1 MAADRTIELAEG
13 LTPLLGRERERTEIS
28 QLLRSPSVRVLTL
41 TGPGGVGKT
50 RVGLQVAMDLAP
62 EFGDG
67 VCFVP
72 LGTITDPASVGH
84 AIAER
89 LDVRERGDQPLL
101 EGLQSFLWSRRLFL
115 LLDNFEHLLPAA
127 SLVAKLVAECPL
139 LKVLVTSRAS
149 LRISGEREFAVSP
162 LELPGAELGDDHRAI
177 ATSPAVELFVRRAQ
191 TSRPDFQLTTGNARV
206 VAQICA
212 SVDALPLAIELAAV
226 WIKLLSPEELLERL
240 DKPLELLTHG
250 PRDLPARQQELRS
263 TIGWSYRLL
272 DAGQRRLLRGLGVFS
287 GGCSIEQAEEV
298 LGRGEQSSTGVLDG
312 LASLVDHG
320 LARRMQTSDGRTRV
334 GTLETIREF
343 ALAELEASGEADLM
357 RAAHARCFACLAE
370 EAEQSP
376 GRPQESWLERLAL
389 DHANFRAA
397 LRFSLDQGDGEAAI
411 QLCNGLWRFWLIRG
425 HLREGEQWLTQAL
438 TAYGHRA
445 APPRARALVG
455 AAMIA
460 SYLDHDLR
468 AGVILDESVAISR
481 RLDDVMTLNIAL
493 TARGLVARKLGD
505 LAAARAFY
513 QEVVSPQSP
522 SAGYAGYAVPGALQ
536 GLGWLAFWEGNE
548 EEADRLFADSLT
560 QFEELGDRL
569 QAAGSLYGLAQLAS
583 RRGDHEQA
591 QAFCERALALAS
603 GLNDRWLV
611 STCLEGMGR
620 IAVAV
625 GRVKLGVQL
634 LSAAEHA
641 QRDTGTQWTP
651 FVRGDYEK
659 AVESARAALGEDE
672 FTRVWATGQLLT
684 ADQAAVAAVVARSAP
699 TAHDELTAR
708 ELEVLKLVAEGL
720 SDAEVAERL
729 IVSRRTVHSHL
740 RSIYR
745 KLGVNSRSA
754 ATRYVVER
762 ELTTPSL

>member
-1 MAADRTIELAEG
+1 VAADRTIELAEG

-50 RVGLQVAMDLAP
+50 RVGLQVAMDLGP

-67 VCFVP
+67 ACFVP

-84 AIAER
+84 AIAEK
-89 LDVRERGDQPLL
+89 LDVRERGDQPML
-101 EGLQSFLWSRRLFL
+101 EGLQSFLWSRRLLL

-127 SLVAKLVAECPL
+127 SLVANLVAECPL

-149 LRISGEREFAVSP
+149 LRISGEREYAVSP
-162 LELPGAELGDDHRAI
+162 LELPAAELGDDHQAI

-191 TSRPDFQLTTGNARV
+191 TSRPDFHLTRENARA

-212 SVDALPLAIELAAV
+212 SLDALPLAIELAAV
-226 WIKLLSPEELLERL
+226 WIRLLSPEELLERL

-250 PRDLPARQQELRS
+250 PRDLPERQRELRS

-287 GGCSIEQAEEV
+287 GGCSIEQVEEV
-298 LGRGEQSSTGVLDG
+298 LGRGEESSTGVLDG

-320 LARRMQTSDGRTRV
+320 LARRMPATDGRTRV
-334 GTLETIREF
+334 ATLETIREF
-343 ALAELEASGEADLM
+343 ALAELETSGELDLV
-357 RAAHARCFACLAE
+357 RAAHARCFARAAG
-370 EAEQSP
+370 EAERSP
-376 GRPQESWLERLAL
+376 GRPQEAWVERLAL

-397 LRFSLDQGDGEAAI
+397 LRWSLDQGDGEAAI

-425 HLREGEQWLTQAL
+425 HLREGEQWLTHAL
-438 TAYGHRA
+438 TAYGDRA
-445 APPRARALVG
+445 SPARARALVG

-460 SYLDHDLR
+460 SYLDDDRR
-468 AGVILDESVAISR
+468 AAVILDESLAISR
-481 RLDDVMTLNIAL
+481 RLDDDMTLNIAL

-505 LAAARAFY
+505 LVAARAFY
-513 QEVVSPQSP
+513 EEVVSPPSP
-522 SAGYAGYAVPGALQ
+522 SSSYAGYAVPGALQ

-548 EEADRLFADSLT
+548 EEANRLFADSLT

-611 STCLEGMGR
+611 SSCLEGMGR
-620 IAVAV
+620 IAVAA
-625 GRVKLGVQL
+625 GRVKRGVQL
-634 LSAAEHA
+634 LSAAERA

-651 FVRGDYEK
+651 FVRRDYER
-659 AVESARAALGEDE
+659 AVDSARVAKTNLPAPGPVGSCSPR
-672 FTRVWATGQLLT
+672 TRLRLPPMPRG
-684 ADQAAVAAVVARSAP
+684 RRRRP
-699 TAHDELTAR
+699 TTN
-708 ELEVLKLVAEGL
+708 
-720 SDAEVAERL
+720 
-729 IVSRRTVHSHL
+729 SRRVNWRSSSSSL
-740 RSIYR
+740 R
-745 KLGVNSRSA
+745 G
-754 ATRYVVER
+754 
-762 ELTTPSL
+762 

>member
-1 MAADRTIELAEG
+1 MAPDRTIELTG
-13 LTPLLGRERERTEIS
+13 GFTPLLGRERERTEIS
-28 QLLRSPSVRVLTL
+28 QLLRSPSVRALTL

-50 RVGLQVAMDLAP
+50 RVGLQVAMDLAG

-67 VCFVP
+67 ACFVP

-84 AIAER
+84 AIAEKF
-89 LDVRERGDQPLL
+89 DVRERGDQPLL
-101 EGLQSFLWSRRLFL
+101 EGLQSFLWSRRLLL

-127 SLVAKLVAECPL
+127 ASLVANLLAECPL

-149 LRISGEREFAVSP
+149 LRISGEHEYAVSP
-162 LELPGAELGDDHRAI
+162 LELPATELGDDHQAI

-191 TSRPDFQLTTGNARV
+191 SARPDFQLTDDNARA

-250 PRDLPARQQELRS
+250 PRDLPARQRELRS
-263 TIGWSYRLL
+263 TIGWSYELL

-298 LGRGEQSSTGVLDG
+298 LGHGEESSTAVLDG

-320 LARRMQTSDGRTRV
+320 LARPVPATDGRTRV
-334 GTLETIREF
+334 ATLETIREF
-343 ALAELEASGEADLM
+343 ALAELEASGEADLV
-357 RAAHARCFACLAE
+357 RAAHARCFARAAE
-370 EAEQSP
+370 EAERSP
-376 GRPQESWLERLAL
+376 GRPQEAWIERLAL

-397 LRFSLDQGDGEAAI
+397 LRWSLDQGDGEAAI

-445 APPRARALVG
+445 SSGRARALVG

-460 SYLDHDLR
+460 SYLDDDVR
-468 AGVILDESVAISR
+468 AAVTLDESVAIAR

-493 TARGLVARKLGD
+493 TASGLVARKLGD

-513 QEVVSPQSP
+513 QEVVSAP
-522 SAGYAGYAVPGALQ
+522 SASSSYAGYAVPGALQ
-536 GLGWLAFWEGNE
+536 GLGWLAFWEGDE
-548 EEADRLFADSLT
+548 EEARRLFADSLT

-591 QAFCERALALAS
+591 QSFCERALALAS

-611 STCLEGMGR
+611 SSCLEGMGR
-620 IAVAV
+620 IAVAA
-625 GRVKLGVQL
+625 GRVRRGVQL
-634 LSAAEHA
+634 LSAAERA

-651 FVRGDYEK
+651 FVRGDYEQ
-659 AVESARAALGEDE
+659 AVDAARAALGEEE
-672 FTRVWATGQLLT
+672 FAGAWASGQLLPP
-684 ADQAAVAAVVARSAP
+684 DQAAAAADSAGRVP
-699 TAHDELTAR
+699 TAHNELTAR

-720 SDAEVAERL
+720 SDAEVSERL
-729 IVSRRTVHSHL
+729 VVSRRTVHSHL
-740 RSIYR
+740 R
-745 KLGVNSRSA
+745 
-754 ATRYVVER
+754 
-762 ELTTPSL
+762 